1 MPLSAEEA
9 FVVFNRKVENE
20 LEKADAL
27 RMGAQL
33 CAAFRQRIGQLEQ
46 ILTENK
52 IPVPP
57 PIGSQP
63 PPSTGAPVPGNVVP
77 GPGASTPEG

>member
-9 FVVFNRKVENE
+9 FVVFNRKVENI
-20 LEKADAL
+20 LEQADAL

-63 PPSTGAPVPGNVVP
+63 PTVTNNVVA
-77 GPGASTPEG
+77 GPGAPSPPEN